1 MELLPYQYS
10 IKNETADIYG
20 AWQYIN
26 NILKSKVNDP
36 NLFIM
41 DNEAYTDMK

>member
-1 MELLPYQYS
+1 MEILPYQYWLKNQTAS
-10 IKNETADIYG
+10 ICG
-20 AWQYIN
+20 AWQYIH

-36 NLFIM
+36 SLYII